1 VGVNADILFAYA
13 ITHRGFSQQNSRG
26 WWGPQRRPMDVTAR
40 SKVIQIDEIFSCL
53 KIKNTLHIFR
63 GAGSSLQLSN
73 PAKTVSPKRVMHAG
87 DTVIR
92 QRSLYNYFPNIADYD
107 PEAPVT
113 YNTISQVSFIHSDL
127 KSNLYDR
134 PVSSNFKSN

>member
-26 WWGPQRRPMDVTAR
+26 PQRRPIDVTAP
-40 SKVIQIDEIFSCL
+40 SKVIQIDEIFSCS
-53 KIKNTLHIFR
+53 KIKHALHIFR
-63 GAGSSLQLSN
+63 EAGSSLPLSN
-73 PAKTVSPKRVMHAG
+73 PAKTVSPKRVMHVG

-92 QRSLYNYFPNIADYD
+92 QRSLCNYFPNIADYV

-113 YNTISQVSFIHSDL
+113 
-127 KSNLYDR
+127 
-134 PVSSNFKSN
+134 